1 MKIFPEFIDQLEL
14 IQGIRRDI
22 HAHPELKFTE
32 FRTSEL
38 IAQKLQ
44 SWGIQTH
51 IGLGKTGVVGTIEG
65 SLGSGKS
72 IGLRADIDALPLQE
86 HNTFAHASQHPGTMH
101 ACGHDGHTAMLLSAA
116 QFFSQHK

>member
-1 MKIFPEFIDQLEL
+1 MMKIFPEFIDQLEL
-14 IQGIRRDI
+14 IQSIRRDI

-51 IGLGKTGVVGTIEG
+51 IGLGKTGPHNSEPTIFFKRFFN
-65 SLGSGKS
+65 SFDH
-72 IGLRADIDALPLQE
+72 LRS
-86 HNTFAHASQHPGTMH
+86 F
-101 ACGHDGHTAMLLSAA
+101 
-116 QFFSQHK
+116 